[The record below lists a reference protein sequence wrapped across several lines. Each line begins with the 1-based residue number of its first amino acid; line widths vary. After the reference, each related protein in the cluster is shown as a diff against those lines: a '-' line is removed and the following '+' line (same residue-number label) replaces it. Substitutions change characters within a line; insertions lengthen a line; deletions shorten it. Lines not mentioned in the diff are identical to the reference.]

1 MQSIKTALPLPLS
14 GFDSEQSRPLQL
26 LPLPPPAPA
35 AHVSLE
41 PLGTTDRDV
50 KLGLSL
56 DESDGRQSPV
66 ACRIVYSTEEGKLE
80 QLLSN
85 WNQHMDCRIESAYE
99 AFESHLSRSELN
111 LQPDTVSQESV
122 IDQTSI
128 LTLSAPE
135 KKLHY
140 GIPFVLAFC
149 VTKLIIY
156 QLDYR

>member
-1 MQSIKTALPLPLS
+1 MSSVMQSIKTALPLPLS

-35 AHVSLE
+35 THVSLE
-41 PLGTTDRDV
+41 SLGTTDRDV

-66 ACRIVYSTEEGKLE
+66 ACRIVYSNEEGKLE

-111 LQPDTVSQESV
+111 LQQDTVSQESA
-122 IDQTSI
+122 IDQTS
-128 LTLSAPE
+128 TFTVSTSE
-135 KKLHY
+135 KKLHH
-140 GIPFVLAFC
+140 GILC
-149 VTKLIIY
+149 VYALCATI
-156 QLDYR
+156 